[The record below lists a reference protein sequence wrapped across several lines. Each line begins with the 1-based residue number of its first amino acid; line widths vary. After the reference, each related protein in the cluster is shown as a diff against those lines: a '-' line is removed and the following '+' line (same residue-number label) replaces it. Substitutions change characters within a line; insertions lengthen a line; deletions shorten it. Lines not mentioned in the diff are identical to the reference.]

1 MRTSIITLAVCAAA
15 LLVPGMAQAATIS
28 YEGDQLVYRA
38 APGERNQFGLWADRD
53 GDTSRVEISD
63 AYGVE
68 VSYPAG
74 ACEEPWGEGYHVRCD
89 APSGGLRAELG
100 DGDDFAAFGSDLL
113 ASVKAEIH
121 GGAGKDD
128 LRAYGATNPIL
139 EGGDGADMLTG
150 WHSDDTLIGG
160 AGDDELQGHAGD
172 DVLQGGEG
180 NDKLE
185 PDTYD
190 DAGDDLVDGGP
201 GIDLAEDWTDP
212 EKDYNPPVSITMDG
226 VANDGRPGDADNV
239 SNVENITS
247 TVVGTFAG
255 GDEDN
260 RFEVWN
266 VDEGSSKLVGNGG
279 DDVLT
284 GNNAEET
291 IDGGPGD
298 DRLEGGYNN
307 DTIVGGPG
315 RDTIY
320 GDDTSA
326 SCGYWGYC
334 TYPFGNDTIDA
345 RDGEADVI
353 DCGVGEDTALVDA
366 IDTVSSC
373 ETVNGAGA
381 GGGDGGAGGGARGG
395 GGVRGG
401 GGGGAN
407 GGGGGSPAASGGVV
421 FTAKGLTLSVPCAAA
436 CKVTAVLTVDKATA
450 RKLRLGRSTKIGG
463 GSARLKAAGTA
474 KVKLKLARNAKRVRK
489 ATVKVTVT
497 TAAGKQTAA
506 KALKLHR

>member
-1 MRTSIITLAVCAAA
+1 MRTSIIAVAVCAAA
-15 LLVPGMAQAATIS
+15 LLVPGMAQAATIT
-28 YEGDQLVYRA
+28 YEGNQLVYRA
-38 APGERNQFGLWADRD
+38 APGERNQFGLWADRE
-53 GDTSRVEISD
+53 GDASRIEISD
-63 AYGVE
+63 AYGVK
-68 VSYPAG
+68 VSYPS
-74 ACEEPWGEGYHVRCD
+74 ACEEPWGAGYGVRCD
-89 APSGGLRAELG
+89 APSSGGVRAELG
-100 DGDDFAAFGSDLL
+100 DGDDFAAFGSDLP
-113 ASVKAEIH
+113 ASVRAEIH
-121 GGAGKDD
+121 GGPGKDD
-128 LRAYGATNPIL
+128 LRAYGATDPVL

-172 DVLQGGEG
+172 DVLQGGDG

-190 DAGDDLVDGGP
+190 DPGDDVVDGGP
-201 GIDLAEDWTDP
+201 GIDLVDDWMDP
-212 EKDYNPPVSITMDG
+212 ELDYNPPVSITMDG
-226 VANDGRPGDADNV
+226 VANDGRPGEADNV
-239 SNVENITS
+239 VHVENITS
-247 TVVGTFAG
+247 TVIGTFSG
-255 GDEDN
+255 GDEPN

-266 VDEGSSKLVGNGG
+266 VDEGSSTLTGNGG

-345 RDGEADVI
+345 LDGEADVI

-366 IDTVSSC
+366 IDTVSGC
-373 ETVNGAGA
+373 ETLNGGSA
-381 GGGDGGAGGGARGG
+381 
-395 GGVRGG
+395 GG
-401 GGGGAN
+401 GGGGAGGARGGTGGRA
-407 GGGGGSPAASGGVV
+407 GGGGGAPGAPA
-421 FTAKGLTLSVPCAAA
+421 GLAF
-436 CKVTAVLTVDKATA
+436 
-450 RKLRLGRSTKIGG
+450 
-463 GSARLKAAGTA
+463 
-474 KVKLKLARNAKRVRK
+474 
-489 ATVKVTVT
+489 TVKVTVT
-497 TAAGKQTAA
+497 TPAGKQTAT
-506 KALKLHR
+506 KAIKLGR